1 MLRKQCQ
8 WYPCLLVVALLIVS
22 CAGLPTR
29 PEPESPPQP
38 QPQTQPE
45 PQPQPQIYKTI
56 RTSPDF
62 VAMIAQPGD
71 TLSSLASKYLNDSSM
86 DWLIAEFN
94 GITSLNPGQE
104 VIIPLHVYGK
114 GGLSLEGYQ
123 TVPVLSYHKFS
134 KDKADVLTL
143 KQSVFEEQMRFL
155 KENGYRVIKMDELFD
170 FLDFKRPIPKKSVV
184 ITIDDDWYSTYEIA
198 FPILK
203 KYGYPATLF
212 VYTDL
217 IIPGGKTLS
226 WEILSEMSK
235 NGMDVQCHTKSHRN
249 LDKRNGQESFREY
262 FEAIKKELADSAE
275 MIRKRLNKEVKY
287 LAYPYGDT
295 NPLVIALLTKLGYRG
310 AFTVE
315 RESNPFF
322 IHSYR
327 INRSMIY
334 GTFSLRDFEN
344 NLTYFSNKEL
354 Q

>member
-1 MLRKQCQ
+1 
-8 WYPCLLVVALLIVS
+8 VVALLLVS
-22 CAGLPTR
+22 CAGLPSR
-29 PEPESPPQP
+29 PEPESLSAPKPLPAPQP
-38 QPQTQPE
+38 EPE
-45 PQPQPQIYKTI
+45 PQPQLQPQIYPTTRI
-56 RTSPDF
+56 FPDF
-62 VAMIAQPGD
+62 IALIAQPGD

-104 VIIPLHVYGK
+104 VIIPLHFYGK

-134 KDKADVLTL
+134 KDKAEILTV
-143 KQSVFEEQMRFL
+143 KASAFEGQMRYL
-155 KENGYRVIKMDELFD
+155 KENGYRVITMDDLLD
-170 FLDFKRPIPKKSVV
+170 FLDYKRPFPKKSVV

-198 FPILK
+198 FPILR

-226 WEILSEMSK
+226 WELLSEMSK
-235 NGMDVQCHTKSHRN
+235 HGMDIQCHTKSHRN

-262 FEAIKKELADSAE
+262 FEAIKKELADSTE
-275 MIRKRLNKEVKY
+275 IIRKRLNKEVKY
-287 LAYPYGDT
+287 LAYPFGDT

-315 RESNPFF
+315 RGSNPFF
-322 IHSYR
+322 IHPYR

-334 GTFSLRDFEN
+334 GTFSLKDFEN
-344 NLTYFSNKEL
+344 NLAYFSDKEL